1 MRFGIHVPRQRSLKA
16 TAEYARDIGCETM
29 QIFSGN
35 PMSWRTG
42 RLDARDRD
50 GFVEVVREADISPVL
65 VHTPYLINI
74 AGPDPE
80 LKRRSI
86 EGLVDAL
93 ERAADLAAGP
103 VVVHAG
109 NHKGAGIDAGIESA
123 RDSIA
128 EALSLARGDAP
139 LAIENGAGMG
149 TAVGVTLEELGRIVE
164 PFPEDRV
171 GVLLDTAHLW
181 AMGYDLTRPEEVER
195 LADET
200 EHGPGLRRLYAL
212 HANDSLKELGARR
225 DHHAMWSDGVMGY
238 RALRN
243 LIRSSRIG
251 DVPSVFEVP
260 GETAEFDRKRLAAMR
275 RRDARYGTRARMRGA
290 DRTPSATGKRAATG
304 AVTPASPARSRR
316 RTSRAA

>member
-1 MRFGIHVPRQRSLKA
+1 MRFGIHVPRQRTLKA

-42 RLDARDRD
+42 RIDPRDRD
-50 GFVEVVREADISPVL
+50 GFADVTRDAGIAPVL

-86 EGLVDAL
+86 EGLIDAL
-93 ERAADLAAGP
+93 ERAADLEAEP

-109 NHKGAGIDAGIESA
+109 NHKGSGLDAGIAAAHET
-123 RDSIA
+123 IA
-128 EALSLARGDAP
+128 IALERAGGNAT

-149 TAVGVTLEELGRIVE
+149 TAIGVTLEELGRIVE
-164 PFPEDRV
+164 PFPAERV

-181 AMGYDLTRPEEVER
+181 AMGYDMRLPEEVER
-195 LADET
+195 LADDT
-200 EHGPGLRRLYAL
+200 ERGPGLDRLYAL

-225 DHHAMWSDGVMGY
+225 DQHAMWSDGVMGFG
-238 RALRN
+238 ALRN
-243 LIRSSRIG
+243 LIRSPRIG

-260 GETAEFDRKRLAAMR
+260 GDTPEFDRRRLSSMR
-275 RRDARYGTRARMRGA
+275 RRDSRYGTRARR
-290 DRTPSATGKRAATG
+290 RA
-304 AVTPASPARSRR
+304 SSHSR
-316 RTSRAA
+316 